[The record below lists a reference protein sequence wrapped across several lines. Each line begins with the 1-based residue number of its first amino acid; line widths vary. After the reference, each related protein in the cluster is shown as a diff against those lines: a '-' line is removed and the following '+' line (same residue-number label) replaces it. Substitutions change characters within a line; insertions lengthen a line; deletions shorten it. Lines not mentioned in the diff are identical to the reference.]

1 MASKR
6 IRSRLFAAAGTLL
19 LAACS
24 LASEDESRSA
34 ASADTET
41 TSQTSEAKML
51 LGLRTVA
58 YEVDDLQSA
67 KKWYTEALG
76 FGPYF
81 DEAFY
86 VGFNVGG
93 YELGLVPAEENA
105 PTGLGGTTVYWG
117 VDDIEAAM
125 ARLTELGAT
134 VHGEIVDVGEG
145 IMVASV
151 IDPFGNLLG
160 VIRNPYFKLEP

>member
-1 MASKR
+1 
-6 IRSRLFAAAGTLL
+6 
-19 LAACS
+19 
-24 LASEDESRSA
+24 
-34 ASADTET
+34 
-41 TSQTSEAKML
+41 ML

-58 YEVDDLQSA
+58 YEVDDLQAA
-67 KKWYTEALG
+67 KEWYTDALG

-81 DEAFY
+81 DEPFY

-93 YELGLVPAEENA
+93 YELGLVPVEKNA

-125 ARLTELGAT
+125 ARLTKLGAT

-151 IDPFGNLLG
+151 IDPFGNLFG

>member
-1 MASKR
+1 
-6 IRSRLFAAAGTLL
+6 
-19 LAACS
+19 
-24 LASEDESRSA
+24 
-34 ASADTET
+34 
-41 TSQTSEAKML
+41 ML

-58 YEVDDLQSA
+58 YEVDDLQAA
-67 KKWYTEALG
+67 KAWYTEALG
-76 FGPYF
+76 YGPYF

-93 YELGLVPAEENA
+93 YELGLVPAEEDA
-105 PTGLGGTTVYWG
+105 HTGLGGTTVYWG
-117 VDDIEAAM
+117 VEDIEGAM

-151 IDPFGNLLG
+151 VDPFGNLLG
-160 VIRNPYFKLEP
+160 VIRNPYFGATVDSASVGGGDQ